1 MTIYVDIVLLE
12 NLLMNYIILFTTGMI
27 ARTKTS
33 TIKLVFSGG
42 VGGVYAVISFMNI
55 LEIYS
60 SITLKIL
67 LSVVMIYIAF
77 KPNKIKTLCKQLVL
91 FYLVS
96 FAFGGTAFALLY
108 FVRPQDILMKN
119 GLFIGTYPLKIA
131 FLGAIV
137 GFIILQTALKSI
149 KTRFHKKDMFCEIEI
164 EIEGNTQKAIAMI
177 DTGNLLKEPITGM
190 PVIVVEQEKIE
201 KLIPEMIH
209 HAEEIIQG
217 NTQMLKDS
225 EITRLRVIPFQSLG
239 KENGLLLGIKPD
251 RIFIRLEEEE
261 KQEKEAM
268 IGLYPKKL
276 TKNGAYQAL
285 MGLELLERRTNEH
298 IADVKV

>member
-1 MTIYVDIVLLE
+1 MTIYIDVVFLE
-12 NLLMNYIILFTTGMI
+12 NLVMNSIILI
-27 ARTKTS
+27 ASGIILKKELKPIRILLAS
-33 TIKLVFSGG
+33 SFGAVYTIIGYVS
-42 VGGVYAVISFMNI
+42 V

-60 SITLKIL
+60 NLVLKII
-67 LSVVMIYIAF
+67 LSILIIYVAF
-77 KPNKIKTLCKQLVL
+77 NPQTVKQLWKEIL
-91 FYLVS
+91 IFYLTS
-96 FAFGGTAFALLY
+96 FVFGGVAFALLY

-190 PVIVVEQEKIE
+190 PVIVVEQEKME

-261 KQEKEAM
+261 KQEKEVM

-285 MGLELLERRTNEH
+285 IGLELLERRTNEH